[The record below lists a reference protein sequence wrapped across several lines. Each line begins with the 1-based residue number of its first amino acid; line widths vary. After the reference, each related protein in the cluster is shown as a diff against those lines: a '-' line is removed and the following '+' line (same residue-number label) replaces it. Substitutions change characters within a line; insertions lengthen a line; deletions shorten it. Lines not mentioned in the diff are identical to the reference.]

1 MAKYK
6 ITAPDGNSYA
16 VTAPDT
22 ASQDEVLAY
31 AKSNYQKAAPQS
43 MLQQARPALQ
53 QFDKSQIG
61 SPQQMLG
68 MVPGMLSRLAG
79 RAGQG
84 MAENL
89 GAKGVNPY
97 VSAALGTAAAI
108 GPDVAM
114 TAANPTSEVPNSIPE
129 AAIPM
134 QRRAYGFSKA
144 LLKTPFARGK
154 AAMAARTGLEQGV
167 TSAMGNPDVM
177 MSKANDLAAKTGQ
190 KLGNIRSSVGPQ
202 PIDHFV
208 DALDNYKAG
217 RLRGASGG
225 KWDAISN
232 KIDEAKETILGILG
246 KQEKEK
252 PAIHIPGSKNIEE
265 QESMAQHIPGTKG
278 SPGTRNPAT
287 GFIEG
292 EIPETPGRWIGG
304 NRTRNP
310 ATGFQENITT
320 ETPGRWVGGKR
331 GDPVMGIFGPPD
343 KVDLN
348 RIAEAKKEIGKIV
361 NWFADNVGQAETK
374 KITGVIEK
382 ATEQAIAGAGGDI
395 KQYKALK
402 PIYGAMKSIQKG
414 LNNEIA
420 AQQGNMAVS
429 LPSQIV
435 GGAGA
440 AATGHLG
447 GALKATGVSE
457 LLRRRGAGIGAS
469 EMVGAA
475 NAPKNFGAPFAQ
487 ALQALRRKKREDP
500 NSQQ

>member
-6 ITAPDGNSYA
+6 ITAPDGNSYMI
-16 VTAPDT
+16 TAPDN
-22 ASQDEVLAY
+22 ASQDQVLAY
-31 AKSNYQKAAPQS
+31 AKSNYQKAAPPS

-68 MVPGMLSRLAG
+68 MIPEMLSRLAG

-97 VSAALGTAAAI
+97 VSAALGTAAAM

-114 TAANPTSEVPNSIPE
+114 AAANPPSEVPNSIPE

-134 QRRAYGFSKA
+134 QRRAYGFQKS

-167 TSAMGNPDVM
+167 TSATGNPEAM
-177 MSKANDLAAKTGQ
+177 MNKANDLAAKTGQ
-190 KLGNIRSSVGPQ
+190 QLGSIRSSVGPQ
-202 PIDHFV
+202 PMDHFV
-208 DALDNYKAG
+208 DALDNYKAA

-225 KWDAISN
+225 KWDAIAS
-232 KIDEAKETILGILG
+232 KIDEAKKTILGILG
-246 KQEKEK
+246 KSQETPIRKAGGYSLPGEK
-252 PAIHIPGSKNIEE
+252 GTPLQFSQGTEPIPGR
-265 QESMAQHIPGTKG
+265 
-278 SPGTRNPAT
+278 RNPAT
-287 GFIEG
+287 GLMEG
-292 EIPETPGRWIGG
+292 ETPGTRGSYFGG
-304 NRTRNP
+304 RPN
-310 ATGFQENITT
+310 
-320 ETPGRWVGGKR
+320 TPGIEVSDSVVGGKR
-331 GDPVMGIFGPPD
+331 GSIMGIFGPPD

-348 RIAEAKKEIGKIV
+348 RIAEAKKEIGKTV
-361 NWFADNVGQAETK
+361 NWFMDNVGHDEAK
-374 KITGVIEK
+374 KLTGVIEK

-395 KQYKALK
+395 QKYKALK

-420 AQQGNMAVS
+420 GQQGNMAVS
-429 LPSQIV
+429 LPSQIM

-440 AATGHLG
+440 AATGNLG
-447 GALKATGVSE
+447 GALKATGVTE

-475 NAPKNFGAPFAQ
+475 NAPKNYGAPFAQ
-487 ALQALRRKKREDP
+487 ALQSLRRKKRDEDP
-500 NSQQ
+500 DTQR